1 MLTLKG
7 EHIYLRALEP
17 TDLDFLYQLEND
29 TSIWEISGTLRPY
42 SKKVLRLYLE
52 NAHRDIYEVK
62 QLRLCICDKDDQ
74 CIGLIDVFDFDPK
87 NRRAGIGIVIANPDN
102 RNKGI
107 GAEALDLLCDYAFS
121 VLDLHQLYANILE
134 ENHPGGRTNGATRAK
149 RGWEKALGTREKAK
163 EIPAFLWG
171 MPQLWNQ
178 RALERAVP
186 AAGKGIQGQL
196 LQLWQRR
203 A

>member
-17 TDLDFLYQLEND
+17 SDLDFLYQLEND

-62 QLRLCICDKDDQ
+62 QLRLCICNTNDQ

-87 NRRAGIGIVIANPDN
+87 NRRAGIGIVIANPEN
-102 RNKGI
+102 RNKGV

-134 ENHPGGRTNGATRAK
+134 ENTNSIHLFEKLGFERIGVKKEWIRTSSGFKNEIMFQKIRTN
-149 RGWEKALGTREKAK
+149 
-163 EIPAFLWG
+163 
-171 MPQLWNQ
+171 
-178 RALERAVP
+178 VP
-186 AAGKGIQGQL
+186 
-196 LQLWQRR
+196 
-203 A
+203 

>member
-62 QLRLCICDKDDQ
+62 QLRLCICNTNDQ

-87 NRRAGIGIVIANPDN
+87 NRRAGIGIVIANPEN
-102 RNKGI
+102 RNKGV
-107 GAEALDLLCDYAFS
+107 GAEALNLLCDYAFS

-134 ENHPGGRTNGATRAK
+134 ENTNSIHLFEKLGFERIGVKKEWIRTSSGFKNEIMFQKIRTN
-149 RGWEKALGTREKAK
+149 
-163 EIPAFLWG
+163 
-171 MPQLWNQ
+171 
-178 RALERAVP
+178 VP
-186 AAGKGIQGQL
+186 
-196 LQLWQRR
+196 
-203 A
+203 